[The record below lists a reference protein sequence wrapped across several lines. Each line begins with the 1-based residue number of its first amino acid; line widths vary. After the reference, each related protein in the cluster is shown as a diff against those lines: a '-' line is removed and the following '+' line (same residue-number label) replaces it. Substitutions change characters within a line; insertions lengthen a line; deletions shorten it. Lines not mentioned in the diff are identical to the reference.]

1 MQVGNRVEA
10 YEADAD
16 RLRAPRPRAQPATR
30 PGFTVVFTLPL
41 KVLAGLRRQLRR
53 QGVAHRFIAEEGY
66 LRGGLKRRVLYRFP
80 TGFIFFRSKTKAGI
94 QFFSGCLDSRIR
106 GNDENLFR
114 IGITADLAASRV
126 PNHQPRT
133 PHPKPPTSTRPPR
146 SGQLSFDYTGVT

>member
-1 MQVGNRVEA
+1 MSCACLRRFARSVASTSAARITPSVI
-10 YEADAD
+10 
-16 RLRAPRPRAQPATR
+16 RAPRPRAQPATR

-80 TGFIFFRSKTKAGI
+80 IGFIFFRSKTTLFVIPAKAGI

-114 IGITADLAASRV
+114 IGITPSLVQLV
-126 PNHQPRT
+126 P
-133 PHPKPPTSTRPPR
+133 
-146 SGQLSFDYTGVT
+146 F